1 MTNTYRLRLNG
12 CGEQRTKEIDLE
24 LSAADARRLAEWDL
38 GYLDRRSS
46 PGSPGPTRP
55 AGGRRRPGGSGADR
69 AGAGG
74 RPATAPSSM
83 RGPAAE
89 AARSGRMAAAG

>member
-38 GYLDRRSS
+38 GYLDCC
-46 PGSPGPTRP
+46 GGPTLYIEP
-55 AGGRRRPGGSGADR
+55 VKTGATYGTGILREDSD
-69 AGAGG
+69 G
-74 RPATAPSSM
+74 
-83 RGPAAE
+83 
-89 AARSGRMAAAG
+89 

>member
-38 GYLDRRSS
+38 GYLMLRRSDALHRTGQDWGHLRHRH
-46 PGSPGPTRP
+46 PARGQRWLTRTPVTGSCACT
-55 AGGRRRPGGSGADR
+55 
-69 AGAGG
+69 
-74 RPATAPSSM
+74 
-83 RGPAAE
+83 
-89 AARSGRMAAAG
+89 

>member
-38 GYLDRRSS
+38 GYLDCC
-46 PGSPGPTRP
+46 GGPTLYIKP
-55 AGGRRRPGGSGADR
+55 VK
-69 AGAGG
+69 AGATYGT
-74 RPATAPSSM
+74 ATL
-83 RGPAAE
+83 REDNDG
-89 AARSGRMAAAG
+89 